1 MNWNLER
8 KNVLKY
14 IETDNIHQ
22 LILSESKKKKE
33 KSIEDYGSCVY
44 LYTREKN
51 TFTAKG
57 NGDFLQYPVK

>member
-44 LYTREKN
+44 LYTREK
-51 TFTAKG
+51 K
-57 NGDFLQYPVK
+57 YIHC